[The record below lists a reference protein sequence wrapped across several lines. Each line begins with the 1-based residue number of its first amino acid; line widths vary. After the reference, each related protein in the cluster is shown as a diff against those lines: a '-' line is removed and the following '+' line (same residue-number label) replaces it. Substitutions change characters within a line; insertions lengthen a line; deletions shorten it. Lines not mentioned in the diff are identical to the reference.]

1 MNIENVKR
9 ELEGLK
15 AVMLEFHRSAANLD
29 NYIRNI
35 ELELIVQEDRPN
47 QRYLETMVQDYHGYR
62 GIYRRQD
69 RLEERENAA
78 WGKIYNSIKEEE
90 ET

>member
-1 MNIENVKR
+1 MNIEDVKR

-35 ELELIVQEDRPN
+35 ELELIAQENRPD
-47 QRYLETMVQDYHGYR
+47 QQYLELMIQGYR
-62 GIYRRQD
+62 TYRGDYRRLQM
-69 RLEERENAA
+69 LEKRENAA
-78 WGKIYNSIKEEE
+78 WEKLYNSIKEEE